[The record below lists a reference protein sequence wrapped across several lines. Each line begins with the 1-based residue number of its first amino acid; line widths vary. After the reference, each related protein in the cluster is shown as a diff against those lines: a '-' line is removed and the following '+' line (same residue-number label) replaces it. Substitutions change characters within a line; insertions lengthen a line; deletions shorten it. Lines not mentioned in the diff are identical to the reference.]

1 MNNLNSIR
9 TIAFLCLIMC
19 GSSLN
24 AWGQDQPE
32 YRWFEATHPGRTT
45 ETSVRK
51 MMSGSA
57 PLDQKLLAS
66 WWTYRF
72 KTLTIEENL
81 TKLTD
86 LRRDMRKRMK
96 PIKVEAVREAINK
109 LSVSLLPRIYGQQ
122 SGTNFHP
129 AVRVNM
135 MLLMGELNSREATGF
150 GKEKSPEIPY
160 KPAANALAE
169 ALRDPKQID
178 AVRVAA
184 MVGFVRHLKLQ
195 HKRNGYLVPAPD
207 QFTVRKAMVELL
219 TASKPPAER
228 TIAGHQWMQGRAIE
242 ILGLMNSEENNKLL
256 DVFVALVGD
265 DNVLMSTR
273 VQAAAMLGKLRLTKS
288 TPVKGDVAVNLAT
301 LARDACDAEVEPLTE
316 YEKYRALNYPETD
329 VNIGDNLLIDGGE
342 DLGEGEGEI
351 AVEVEADP
359 YLVVTRARLKS
370 RLMGVKS
377 AFGDDA
383 KGGVTAL
390 LSDPA
395 QKNSASRLIAVIEAI
410 DKKLDDKQIDL
421 DTLLAELEES
431 SSTLS
436 KHAKKRAVALKPATP
451 VNTET
456 GGTDEP
462 TRDAP
467 TRGTPTRDTPTRDTP
482 TRGPSR

>member
-1 MNNLNSIR
+1 
-9 TIAFLCLIMC
+9 MC

-24 AWGQDQPE
+24 AWGQDAPE
-32 YRWFEATHPGRTT
+32 YRWLDAPHPGKAV
-45 ETSVRK
+45 ESSARK
-51 MMSGSA
+51 MATGSA
-57 PLDQKLLAS
+57 PLDQKLLAT

-72 KTLTIEENL
+72 KTLTVEDNL
-81 TKLTD
+81 TNLTE

-96 PIKVEAVREAINK
+96 PVKIDAVREAINK

-195 HKRNGYLVPAPD
+195 HKRNGYLVPATD

-219 TASKPPAER
+219 TASEPPEGR
-228 TIAGHQWMQGRAIE
+228 TPAGHQWMQGRAIE
-242 ILGLMNSEENNKLL
+242 ILGLMGGEENNKLL
-256 DVFVALVGD
+256 DVFVNFVGD
-265 DNVLMSTR
+265 ENVLMSTR
-273 VQAAAMLGKLRLTKS
+273 VQAAAMLGELKLTKS

-316 YEKYRALNYPETD
+316 YEKYRALNYPEAEE
-329 VNIGDNLLIDGGE
+329 NIGENLLIDGGE
-342 DLGEGEGEI
+342 ELGEAEKVKV
-351 AVEVEADP
+351 VEVEADP

-377 AFGDDA
+377 AFGADA

-390 LSDPA
+390 LSDAA
-395 QKNSASRLIAVIEAI
+395 QKNSATRLIAVIEAI
-410 DKKLDDKQIDL
+410 DEILDDKKVDL
-421 DTLLAELEES
+421 DTLLAGLAES
-431 SSTLS
+431 SITLS
-436 KHAKKRAVALKPATP
+436 KHAKKRAVAPKPTTP
-451 VNTET
+451 VSTPT
-456 GGTDEP
+456 RGTDGP

-467 TRGTPTRDTPTRDTP
+467 TRGTPARDTP